1 MKKFLTLYVVA
12 VLAVAMGATTSK
24 AGTIAHWT
32 FEEGTPGATASGPG
46 TITDI
51 SANGLH
57 GTPFNGPTYVTN
69 AKSGFGNT
77 GMSFDGTNDTFRVS
91 SGSSGPLAISG
102 DFTLE
107 LGIKANQPAGFGF
120 GIFYGDTQSGKD
132 PYDFFIDTSG
142 RLIYRIYNDIT
153 GTTTLTSGTSTINFG
168 VPTQIAAVFDFD
180 DDDVVGSMDGTTG
193 DDNMMKLYIDRELVA
208 SLNVGTRQ
216 PLYNDTLSDLWI
228 GSVHDN
234 GNPGRYFDGV
244 MTDVRISDTALSE
257 SEMLLVPEPG
267 MLAIFGMGL
276 VALGLVRRKRA

>member
-1 MKKFLTLYVVA
+1 MKKFFALYVVA
-12 VLAVAMGATTSK
+12 VLAVALGATTSK

-32 FEEGTPGATASGPG
+32 FEDGTPGTTASGPG

-51 SANGLH
+51 SGNGLH
-57 GTPFNGPTYVTN
+57 GTAFNGPTYVSG
-69 AKSGFGNT
+69 AISGFGNT
-77 GMSFDGTNDTFRVS
+77 GLNFDGTDDTFRVA
-91 SGSSGPLAISG
+91 SGSSGPLAITG

-107 LGIKANQPAGFGF
+107 LGIKANQPNGLGF
-120 GIFYGDTQSGKD
+120 GIFYGDVQSGKD
-132 PYDFFIDTSG
+132 PYDFFIDVNG

-153 GTTTLTSGTSTINFG
+153 GTTTLTSGSATIDFG

-180 DDDVVGSMDGTTG
+180 DDDVVGNIDGTTG
-193 DDNMMKLYIDRELVA
+193 DDNMMKIYIDRELVA

-234 GNPGRYFDGV
+234 GNPFRYFDGD
-244 MTDVRISDTALSE
+244 MTDVRISDSALNE

-267 MLAIFGMGL
+267 MLAIFGLGL
-276 VALGLVRRKRA
+276 VALGLTRRKRA